1 MFLNISK
8 LHSRYSKYV
17 WIICLWLIMCLCLS
31 HVTAACYFG
40 TKVFTGRFGIVTR
53 ELRRGTRKPWKE
65 GDQVGKSGGLERLVY
80 DRSGRTSFPECSV
93 RVSGRK
99 RTKRMRRPGTRDR
112 ETKLERHRSR
122 EHRNAGRIALSP
134 ADRRSISY
142 EYRCPWRYTAREPR
156 GVLPK
161 ICTGHPHT
169 RIGASPSRTR
179 SPPSSVEMSHQLR
192 RTDRYQWLPWEV
204 TCALRKIIIK
214 AHDTEDLFWWINKIF
229 MIYYIKIIL

>member
-1 MFLNISK
+1 MCESCVYGLLCVYASRMLPLPAISGQK
-8 LHSRYSKYV
+8 CS
-17 WIICLWLIMCLCLS
+17 
-31 HVTAACYFG
+31 
-40 TKVFTGRFGIVTR
+40 GRFGIVTR

-65 GDQVGKSGGLERLVY
+65 GDQFGKSGGLERLVY

-99 RTKRMRRPGTRDR
+99 RTKRTRRPGTRDR
-112 ETKLERHRSR
+112 ETKLGRHRSR

-142 EYRCPWRYTAREPR
+142 EYRCPWRYTASEPR

-169 RIGASPSRTR
+169 RIGASPPRTR
-179 SPPSSVEMSHQLR
+179 SPPSSVEMSHQPR
-192 RTDRYQWLPWEV
+192 RTDRYQWLPWGA

-214 AHDTEDLFWWINKIF
+214 ANDTEDLFWRINKIF
-229 MIYYIKIIL
+229 MIKIIL